1 MENKGLANINDAA
14 YQKLIDNIT
23 TLWGEA
29 KSKAIAA
36 VNTELLDANWQ
47 TGKYIVEFEQGG
59 KQRAEYGKKLLV
71 NLAKD
76 LTARNGKG
84 FNRTNLTYMRKLYLA
99 FPKCG
104 TLSHKL
110 TWSHYY
116 ELLKCDNALEMQF
129 YYKESIKECWKVR
142 ELKRQMKSCLF
153 QRLALSTD
161 KAGVLALANE
171 GHQVQTPQDIIR
183 DPFVLEFAGLPKQ
196 KRYKEGDLEKALKDH
211 MEQFLLEMGRGF
223 AFVGRQYSMQIGSRQ
238 FKVDLV
244 FYHCILKC
252 YVLIDLKRA
261 EIKHG
266 DIGQMNL
273 YLNYFKTEV
282 CQPDDNPPIGI
293 VLGARKDE
301 LLMEYALEGGF
312 NNKIVYNNG
321 ISIPL
326 QYEQNFKIAPANSVL
341 MCIEGGSAGK
351 KIAIL
356 NQDVC
361 FGNKLC
367 CFAPFWEIGKFIYYY
382 LQSPSFV
389 ELFNLNKTGII
400 GGVSVAKVKEIVIP
414 LPPVMEQQRIV
425 AQIDRLFEQ
434 LR

>member
-1 MENKGLANINDAA
+1 MIDIHELSEEDIKLHYIGMENKGLTNTNDAA

-29 KSKAIAA
+29 KSKAITAI
-36 VNTELLDANWQ
+36 NTELLDANWQ
-47 TGKYIVEFEQGG
+47 TGKYIVEYEQGG
-59 KQRAEYGKKLLV
+59 KQRAEYGKRLLV

-196 KRYKEGDLEKALKDH
+196 KRYKESDLEKALKDH

-223 AFVGRQYSMQIGSRQ
+223 AFVGRQYAMQIGSRQ

-273 YLNYFKTEV
+273 YLNYFKTEI

-301 LLMEYALEGGF
+301 LLMEYALEGITNQLF
-312 NNKIVYNNG
+312 VARYQLYLPKREELQAQLDKLLDETKD
-321 ISIPL
+321 SI
-326 QYEQNFKIAPANSVL
+326 QYFPHTH
-341 MCIEGGSAGK
+341 K
-351 KIAIL
+351 KGAC
-356 NQDVC
+356 D
-361 FGNKLC
+361 
-367 CFAPFWEIGKFIYYY
+367 
-382 LQSPSFV
+382 
-389 ELFNLNKTGII
+389 T
-400 GGVSVAKVKEIVIP
+400 
-414 LPPVMEQQRIV
+414 
-425 AQIDRLFEQ
+425 
-434 LR
+434 

>member
-1 MENKGLANINDAA
+1 MGQNDLTNINDVV

-29 KSKAIAA
+29 KSKAITA

-47 TGKYIVEFEQGG
+47 TGKYIVEYELKG
-59 KQRAEYGKKLLV
+59 KDRAEYGKQLLV

-84 FNRTNLTYMRKLYLA
+84 FSRSNLVYMRKFYLA
-99 FPKCG
+99 FPICE
-104 TLSHKL
+104 TVSHKL
-110 TWSHYY
+110 TWSHYF
-116 ELLKCDNALEMQF
+116 ELLKCDNSLEMQF
-129 YYKESIKECWKVR
+129 YYTESIKECWKVR

-161 KAGVLALANE
+161 KAGVLSLANE

-196 KRYKEGDLEKALKDH
+196 KRYKESDLEKALKDH

-301 LLMEYALEGGF
+301 LLMEYALEGITNQLF
-312 NNKIVYNNG
+312 VARYQLYLPKREE
-321 ISIPL
+321 L
-326 QYEQNFKIAPANSVL
+326 QAQL
-341 MCIEGGSAGK
+341 
-351 KIAIL
+351 
-356 NQDVC
+356 D
-361 FGNKLC
+361 KLLDD
-367 CFAPFWEIGKFIYYY
+367 A
-382 LQSPSFV
+382 
-389 ELFNLNKTGII
+389 
-400 GGVSVAKVKEIVIP
+400 
-414 LPPVMEQQRIV
+414 EQQ
-425 AQIDRLFEQ
+425 Q
-434 LR
+434 